1 VNQEL
6 KQALEKY
13 IGRLIVVFYYQ
24 QGHPEA
30 VVAQLKE
37 VNDESILL
45 DGFYPIPYGG
55 IQKIVVEEEVL
66 YQKDE
71 RGAFI

>member
-1 VNQEL
+1 MNQRL
-6 KQALEKY
+6 KLKLEKC

-45 DGFYPIPYGG
+45 DGFHPILYGE
-55 IQKIVVEEEVL
+55 IQKIVVEREVL
-66 YQKDE
+66 YQKE
-71 RGAFI
+71 